1 MTAETTPRLLAHAC
15 ENGHV
20 TYPAHPRCPDCGG
33 EQTDTVDLT
42 AETGTVVSWTTV
54 ESTPPGVRE
63 PNTLALVEFSH
74 DRGQV
79 RVLGGTTTDVSL
91 GTKVTPVYVEQL
103 RDPEQSVRNGT
114 DQPWDGFRFEPA

>member
-20 TYPAHPRCPDCGG
+20 TYPAHPRCPDCGS

-42 AETGTVVSWTTV
+42 TETGTVVSWTTV

-63 PNTLALVEFSH
+63 PNTLAFVEFSH
-74 DRGQV
+74 DQEPV
-79 RVLGGTTTDVSL
+79 TVLGGTTADVSL
-91 GTKVTPVYVEQL
+91 GMEVTPVYVEQL

-114 DQPWDGFRFEPA
+114 DQPWDGFRFEPV